1 MFDNFVPSVA
11 DNLEQSLRTFTDSAR
26 TLPATGVMALLFS
39 VGLTMWS
46 VEKAFNRIWRVP
58 MVKPKLL
65 RFLTYWGLLTAGS
78 LCVVSLLALNSALSV
93 YINLADYTPGY
104 LDGVGLMLAP
114 VLIEFIGF
122 SAAYWLIPHRSV
134 SLRYAL
140 TGGVIATIL
149 FELLK
154 WLFAIYLQSVSFRH
168 IYGAM
173 AVVPITLVWLYAVW
187 LVVLF
192 GASLTAS
199 LASFRYR
206 PKAVRAAKGLDFY
219 WVLRLVVRFQQA
231 RTQRTRLTFNS
242 LSLLEPNIAEPMI
255 TLLAF
260 GYGLGSLLQQIEG
273 VPYIEYLASGSICMS
288 VMMAASFES
297 LYSAFSRMHVQ
308 KTWESLLNTPLE
320 LDDIVLAE
328 MLWAA
333 SKAMISG
340 LAILLVLFALG
351 IGLHPTT
358 LLVPPL
364 LLIIGVCFA
373 SIALIV
379 NAIAK
384 AYDFFTYY
392 FTLVL
397 TPMIFLSGVYY
408 PASQLPSWLQSV
420 ASILPLGAAVRL
432 VRPLLLGGLPEDPI
446 RDLAILL
453 AYIVVGFY
461 LATVLTRRRLL
472 K

>member
-1 MFDNFVPSVA
+1 MSALHYRLPVLSLRFVPVWRR
-11 DNLEQSLRTFTDSAR
+11 NL
-26 TLPATGVMALLFS
+26 
-39 VGLTMWS
+39 
-46 VEKAFNRIWRVP
+46 
-58 MVKPKLL
+58 
-65 RFLTYWGLLTAGS
+65 
-78 LCVVSLLALNSALSV
+78 
-93 YINLADYTPGY
+93 
-104 LDGVGLMLAP
+104 
-114 VLIEFIGF
+114 
-122 SAAYWLIPHRSV
+122 
-134 SLRYAL
+134 
-140 TGGVIATIL
+140 
-149 FELLK
+149 
-154 WLFAIYLQSVSFRH
+154 
-168 IYGAM
+168 
-173 AVVPITLVWLYAVW
+173 LVWRKLAV
-187 LVVLF
+187 
-192 GASLTAS
+192 AS
-199 LASFRYR
+199 
-206 PKAVRAAKGLDFY
+206 VIG
-219 WVLRLVVRFQQA
+219 
-231 RTQRTRLTFNS
+231 
-242 LSLLEPNIAEPMI
+242 NIAEPMI

-364 LLIIGVCFA
+364 LLVIGVCFA

-408 PASQLPSWLQSV
+408 PASQLPGWLQSV
-420 ASILPLGAAVRL
+420 ASMLPLGAAVRL
-432 VRPLLLGGLPEDPI
+432 VRPLLLGSTPEDPF